1 MTQRQQL
8 RQYSKSQLLQKM
20 QQLLLTQQ
28 FLLRAIATK
37 GLKVVQSPQ
46 GFALED
52 ASSETPNMLDQN
64 D

>member
-28 FLLRAIATK
+28 FLLRAIAAK
-37 GLKVVQSPQ
+37 GLKVVQYPQ

-52 ASSETPNMLDQN
+52 ASNETPHILD
-64 D
+64 